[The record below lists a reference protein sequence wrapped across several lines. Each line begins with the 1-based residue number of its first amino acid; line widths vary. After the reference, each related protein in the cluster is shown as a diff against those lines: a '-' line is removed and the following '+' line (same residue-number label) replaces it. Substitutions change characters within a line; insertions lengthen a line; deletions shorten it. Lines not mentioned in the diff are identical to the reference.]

1 MTKTIKADRV
11 NEAFDL
17 TLFEETDLL
26 NAKRYKI
33 EVKKDGRI
41 INEQTLEAL
50 DVALSVYD
58 GMQLFYEKV
67 VKE

>member
-11 NEAFDL
+11 NNMFQL
-17 TLFEETDLL
+17 VLLEETDLL
-26 NAKRYKI
+26 NAKRFKI
-33 EVKKDGRI
+33 KVEKDGRI
-41 INEQTLEAL
+41 INEQSLEAL